1 MHHQP
6 GENIVVEPHNLT
18 VGICAD
24 AWALHG
30 QINPIEQVEKDVGAV
45 KEGLNCVAK
54 LVMDG
59 KGEEGEGLGCSRAA
73 VSGR

>member
-1 MHHQP
+1 MPPSVAMRLKQ
-6 GENIVVEPHNLT
+6 GVT
-18 VGICAD
+18 GM
-24 AWALHG
+24 LHSL
-30 QINPIEQVEKDVGAV
+30 QQVEKDVGAV